1 MQEKLHEQLLSI
13 MDYYGLDYKYIELE
27 VTETAA
33 IASSDTLLKNMKQL
47 MEKNINFALDDYGM
61 GYSNTSS
68 ILQYPFHTIKL
79 DKSIVWAA
87 VKNENARKLLYHT
100 IAMFRD
106 MGISLVAEGVES
118 SEMAVMLIKMK
129 CDYLQGFLYSKPI
142 PAKDFLEFLMQ

>member
-13 MDYYGLDYKYIELE
+13 MDFYGLDYKYIELE

-33 IASSDTLLKNMKQL
+33 IASSDTLLKNMKTL
-47 MEKNINFALDDYGM
+47 MDRKMNFALDDYGM

-87 VKNENARKLLYHT
+87 MKNEKARKLLHHT
-100 IAMFRD
+100 IAMFKD
-106 MGISLVAEGVES
+106 MGIELVAEGVETA
-118 SEMAVMLIKMK
+118 EMAKMLTNMQ

-142 PAKDFLEFLMQ
+142 KAQAFLELLS